1 MKKTLILLAL
11 IGWCAVSA
19 SAAGG
24 GLGVFG
30 TYMDT
35 DNMGSAYGGG
45 LKFKFEV
52 ADYLAAE
59 LRASYLTGFE
69 EDDIEYDNLYV
80 VPVEAD
86 LLFNFPLKD
95 TPLTVYAGGGGG
107 YYVMPEFEADGPLG
121 TIDIDLEDTF
131 GFFGVGGLELALGD
145 AVSLFAEAKYLFL
158 EVDKVEIDNVEVDP
172 DAAAKFTGL
181 SANAGLMFRF

>member
-1 MKKTLILLAL
+1 MKKALLAL
-11 IGWCAVSA
+11 AAIGLGAISA
-19 SAAGG
+19 YAAGG

-35 DNMGSAYGGG
+35 DDLGTAYGGG

-59 LRASYLTGFE
+59 LRASYVTGFE

-95 TPLTVYAGGGGG
+95 TPITVYAGGGGG
-107 YYVMPEFEADGPLG
+107 YYVMPEFEVDGPVG
-121 TIDIDLEDTF
+121 TMDVDFEDSF
-131 GFFGVGGLELALGD
+131 GFFGVGGVELALGD

-158 EVDKVEIDNVEVDP
+158 EVDEVEIDDVKVEGGGEV
-172 DAAAKFTGL
+172 KFTGL
-181 SANAGLMFRF
+181 NANAGLMFRF